1 MTSFEGQYYDVKS
14 SSLTCL
20 KLPAGLKSQD
30 RRLDAENRDCGEKMK
45 TEPLF
50 LNTGETCLEGP
61 LNLLGDE
68 VLVKLGGKSAQM
80 TVMLSTTAPKVGP
93 PLHRHSREDEAFFVL
108 EGNFLFEADGK
119 QTHAGPGCFMF
130 LPRGTAHA
138 FQNVGEAPG
147 KMLILAQPAG
157 VENFFSEIDRA
168 TREMREADMNVLL
181 PIFAKHGMEFLGPP
195 IGARPKS

>member
-1 MTSFEGQYYDVKS
+1 MTCRWVVYRIEEPKS
-14 SSLTCL
+14 
-20 KLPAGLKSQD
+20 AG
-30 RRLDAENRDCGEKMK
+30 GEKMK

-50 LNTGETCLEGP
+50 LRTGETCLEGP

-68 VLVKLGGKSAQM
+68 VVVKLGGTSAQM

-108 EGNFLFEADGK
+108 EGTFLFEADGK

-130 LPRGTAHA
+130 LPCGTAHA
-138 FQNVGEAPG
+138 FQNVGETPG

-168 TREMREADMNVLL
+168 MRDMKEVDMNVLL
-181 PIFAKHGMEFLGPP
+181 PIFAKYGMEFLGPP

>member
-1 MTSFEGQYYDVKS
+1 MNTETLF
-14 SSLTCL
+14 
-20 KLPAGLKSQD
+20 LKS
-30 RRLDAENRDCGEKMK
+30 
-45 TEPLF
+45 
-50 LNTGETCLEGP
+50 GETCLEGP

-68 VLVKLGGKSAQM
+68 VLVKLGGQFAQL
-80 TVMLSTTAPKVGP
+80 TVMLSTTEPKVGP

-130 LPRGTAHA
+130 LPRGTAHT
-138 FQNVGEAPG
+138 FQNVGETPG
-147 KMLILAQPAG
+147 KMLILTQPAG

-168 TREMREADMNVLL
+168 TRGMKEVDRNVLL
-181 PIFAKHGMEFLGPP
+181 PIFAKYGMELLGPP